1 MQPRQ
6 GSGIS
11 VHSSP
16 WCKQACTAEVV
27 CSRQK
32 RTILQGR
39 QVPSASGNLPLH
51 LRGICG
57 NSCSSIPD
65 PSSWQP
71 PVHHPFLPPSQFQP
85 VCPMRPEQS
94 HCTLF
99 REILAGPCPSPRVIT
114 VKSACCFSHDSAY
127 TDLSLTD
134 KSIKGGFADGTSQ

>member
-39 QVPSASGNLPLH
+39 QAPSASGCLPQH

-71 PVHHPFLPPSQFQP
+71 PVHHPFSVSESVELASTIRREQP
-85 VCPMRPEQS
+85 
-94 HCTLF
+94 HCTRF
-99 REILAGPCPSPRVIT
+99 CEIFAGPYPSPRVTT
-114 VKSACCFSHDSAY
+114 VKLTCCFSRDTA
-127 TDLSLTD
+127 
-134 KSIKGGFADGTSQ
+134 

>member
-51 LRGICG
+51 LRGTCG

-71 PVHHPFLPPSQFQP
+71 PVHHPFSVSESVGTCFYYTSRAASLYTFLRNLRRTVPISTCYNCE
-85 VCPMRPEQS
+85 VCP
-94 HCTLF
+94 LF
-99 REILAGPCPSPRVIT
+99 
-114 VKSACCFSHDSAY
+114 
-127 TDLSLTD
+127 LT
-134 KSIKGGFADGTSQ
+134 